1 MPLPF
6 LPLFAALV
14 LVGCGPQVSA
24 PSLAPRA
31 VEKQPIELP
40 VPAPSEQETAVDPSL
55 GARLQPLLAKAEAG
69 QRDFDAQRTE
79 ADAAVARAAG
89 ATPGDEAWTVAQQ
102 ALSALD
108 ATRGAAHDAA
118 AEVDAIRQEPAFIGT
133 GSRAAIDA
141 AAAEIAAIADAQAT
155 AFAALQARLR

>member
-1 MPLPF
+1 MPPSILS
-6 LPLFAALV
+6 LFAALV
-14 LVGCGPQVSA
+14 LAGCGPEVSA

-55 GARLQPLLAKAEAG
+55 GARLQPLLAKAEGG
-69 QRDFDAQRTE
+69 QRDFERQRAE
-79 ADAAVARAAG
+79 ADAAVGRAAG
-89 ATPGDEAWTVAQQ
+89 ATPGDEAWIVAQQ

-118 AEVDAIRQEPAFIGT
+118 AEVDALRRDPAFAGT

-141 AAAEIAAIADAQAT
+141 AATEIAAIADAQAT